1 MPSSVPRKPSTAVAA
16 RRAIRLYGEPVP
28 AVPGARAE
36 IPGQMDL
43 FSELDEA
50 ERIATEEESDNG
62 NEGDGDAQ

>member
-1 MPSSVPRKPSTAVAA
+1 MGKPSQPP
-16 RRAIRLYGEPVP
+16 RR
-28 AVPGARAE
+28 RAE

-50 ERIATEEESDNG
+50 ERVATEEESDNG